1 MFLSCGLNAAGC
13 TSYFNL
19 AQSDAVIH
27 GKEHL
32 MYFFN
37 PDTIMTN
44 GPKMSFNQ
52 QISVL
57 QEQLAN
63 ANAVVIGAGSG
74 LSTAAGFTYSGDRF
88 EKYFAD
94 FEAQYGFREMYSGGF
109 YPYRTMEEFWG
120 YWCRYRYAP
129 IPSDLYGLLLALV
142 KNKDYFVLTT
152 NVDHCFQRSGFD
164 KKRLFYT
171 QGDYGL
177 FQSSSPSGV
186 AKTRTYDNYE
196 IIRRMVLA
204 EGYEIGNHEEL
215 IVPENA
221 EIKMTVPS
229 DLVPV
234 CPDDGKMMTTNLRC
248 DDSFV
253 EDEGW
258 HQAAKRY
265 QDFLRRHEQLRVL
278 YLELGVGMN
287 TPVIIKFNFW
297 QYTEANPNAFYAC
310 VNLGESGCSR
320 TIVKRS
326 VCIDAGIGEVLEAL
340 GASIE
345 PASSGFRG

>member
-1 MFLSCGLNAAGC
+1 
-13 TSYFNL
+13 
-19 AQSDAVIH
+19 
-27 GKEHL
+27 

-120 YWCRYRYAP
+120 YWCRYIWINRYAP

-204 EGYEIGNHEEL
+204 EGYEIGKHEEL